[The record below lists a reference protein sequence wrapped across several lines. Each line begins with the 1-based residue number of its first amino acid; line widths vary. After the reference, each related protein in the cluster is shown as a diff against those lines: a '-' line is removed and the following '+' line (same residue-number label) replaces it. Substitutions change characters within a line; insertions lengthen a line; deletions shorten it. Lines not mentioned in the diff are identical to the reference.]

1 MTQKEK
7 VIDSKTLANMKPLP
21 IWEGVILIS
30 AHLQR
35 GYVEQIDVIIAQ
47 LIQYSDQVVFHVC
60 SSCICVYLSN
70 ICIIEHLP
78 VFLCRFLAKN
88 LLISKI
94 FYDNLQSDPFCRS

>member
-1 MTQKEK
+1 MGLLNSQ
-7 VIDSKTLANMKPLP
+7 TLANIKTLP
-21 IWEGVILIS
+21 IREGLFLIS

-70 ICIIEHLP
+70 ICIIEYFFAFP
-78 VFLCRFLAKN
+78 CRFLAKN
-88 LLISKI
+88 LLLSKL

>member
-1 MTQKEK
+1 MTGFPPA
-7 VIDSKTLANMKPLP
+7 TLFLFP
-21 IWEGVILIS
+21 

-78 VFLCRFLAKN
+78 VFLCRFLAKK
-88 LLISKI
+88 LVAFKI
-94 FYDNLQSDPFCRS
+94 IL